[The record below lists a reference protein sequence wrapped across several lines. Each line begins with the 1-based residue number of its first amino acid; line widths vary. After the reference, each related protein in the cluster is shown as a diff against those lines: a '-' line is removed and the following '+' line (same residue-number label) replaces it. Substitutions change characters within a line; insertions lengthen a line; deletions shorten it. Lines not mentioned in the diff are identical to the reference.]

1 MAQATLLLI
10 DDDPALVNLL
20 TDFLAG
26 QGYTIVSA
34 HDGRAGLR
42 LLYEKRPDLVV
53 LDVTMPELNG
63 WETLQ
68 RLREL
73 TEMPV
78 IMLTALG
85 NEPDVLRGF
94 SLGADDYI
102 AKPFSFA
109 ELAARIKAVL
119 VRSQRDVEPEGVLR
133 GGELEANLSNR
144 QVRLA
149 GKLIDLTPTEFKLL
163 VALMR
168 RSGEVVAAEEIV
180 REVWGPQY
188 MDEVGYVRRYIW
200 HLRRKIEP
208 DPNHPRYIHNERGF
222 GYRFQAVD

>member
-180 REVWGPQY
+180 REVWGPQ
-188 MDEVGYVRRYIW
+188 VHGRGG
-200 HLRRKIEP
+200 LRPALYLASAPQDR
-208 DPNHPRYIHNERGF
+208 
-222 GYRFQAVD
+222 A